1 MSKSIKISIRFLF
14 LLILLI
20 THAFPIKADVDG
32 DSPTSVMTAVSDNSI
47 TFEVKV
53 PIDDIVVETIQKE
66 DQAFSYLHLS
76 GFSTTSQAGTPQL
89 PFLTEVLGVPFD
101 SEINVSVIGGTT
113 TRQSLSAPLLP
124 VTSESVEWDPDRLA
138 AGSWDKPVVTTSIEL
153 NQEIYNSN
161 AIFPGVLG
169 KVSNDAVLRSQR
181 LVSVALYPIQ
191 YDPGA
196 DEIILYDRLV
206 VTVEFSGDARE
217 TQALVE
223 DEPLV
228 FENFFQDTL
237 LNYEQAKT
245 WRGNVPG
252 KSLNGFTTAETAWL
266 PSDPSWRIKVR
277 ETGFYKLTFPELI
290 AAGVPIGSFDID
302 TLKMFHLGEEIA
314 IKEIPG
320 EAVVFYGES
329 IDSKY
334 TADNVYWLTYGG
346 GDGRRM
352 TPVVGTPQEAS
363 IPTSFLYTQHFEE
376 DLVYKNE
383 VDGSDDLDR
392 FMWGRIVRPDLTSW
406 TTNFHLDNLVDSA
419 TSVSLTISLFGFL
432 QARSVNPDHHAAIS
446 INDTLVAEN
455 VTWDGFDQ
463 HLVSVVFPASLLLS
477 DTNTLTI
484 TAIPTEYSADYFW
497 IDWLEFDYER
507 NFRSKSG
514 RLQFANQTPGAWKFV
529 LTDFVIDEID
539 IYDVSTASIPQY
551 IGNVEVSGES
561 APYTA
566 VFTDQISSAKDYLAL
581 DQNSY
586 LSVSAIEKDTPSDLF
601 SESNGADYLMISHQ
615 DFLGAAEE
623 LQTQKITQGLRTE
636 LIDVQDIYD
645 EFGYGIEEPEAIRAF
660 ISYAYN
666 HWVEPKP
673 AYVLLIGDG
682 HFDPRDKL
690 GYFRSSFIPPFLAN
704 CDPKLRETAADNR
717 YVSIVGDDQL
727 PDLMLGRLSVN
738 TEFEAQSIINKIIAY
753 ESDPPE
759 GDWKRQILAVSDELD
774 TEDWINFPQL
784 SENLLRDYF
793 PSEPFEA
800 EEVYWNWTHT
810 VLAEAQSD
818 IQNAFNEGKFLVN
831 YIGHGAYSYWGKKV
845 NLFGT
850 IDMPLL
856 EPQSKLPIILAMTCF
871 DGYFIFPNPNT
882 ENYEA
887 LAEVITRTEGKGAV
901 ASWSPTGWGSYYGH
915 DALNR
920 GFFKAV
926 YQDGASIISD
936 AIYAGI
942 LNLWATGDNLD
953 LLDTYLLF
961 GDPAMRMSLS
971 LTAVKDTYTVNE
983 DEVLTVGAEEGVL
996 NNDINPDDGAL
1007 TARLVDD
1014 VSAGSLVLNSNG
1026 SFAYTPEQ
1034 DYYGSDAFSYRI
1046 YDGTSYSNTVIVQ
1059 LTINP
1064 VNDPPVAEDQ
1074 IVLTRLNTPVEI
1086 TLTAIDDEGGGSS
1099 YLSGVN
1105 NNSNLTFELLSYPE
1119 HGELPEDPDL
1129 PYLVY
1134 TPDLDFLGIDQ
1145 FMFKVNDGVFES
1157 NIARVE
1163 IHVGS
1168 NSIFLPLI
1176 TK

>member
-1 MSKSIKISIRFLF
+1 MSKSIKISISFLF

-20 THAFPIKADVDG
+20 SHAFPIKAEVDG
-32 DSPTSVMTAVSDNSI
+32 DSPTSVITAVSDNSI

-53 PIDDIVVETIQKE
+53 SINDIVVEIIQKE
-66 DQAFSYLHLS
+66 DQAFSYLHLP
-76 GFSTTSQAGTPQL
+76 GFSTTSQAGAPQL

-124 VTSESVEWDPDRLA
+124 VTSESVEWDPERLA
-138 AGSWDKPVVTTSIEL
+138 AGSWDKPVVTTSIEPDP
-153 NQEIYNSN
+153 EIYNSKSK
-161 AIFPGVLG
+161 FPGVLG

-181 LVSVALYPIQ
+181 LVSIALYPIQ

-196 DEIILYDRLV
+196 NEIILYDSLI

-217 TQALVE
+217 TQGLVE

-290 AAGVPIGSFDID
+290 AADIPIGSFDIN

-314 IKEIPG
+314 IKVLPG
-320 EAVVFYGES
+320 EAIVFYGES

-334 TADNVYWLTYGG
+334 TADNVYWLTYGSDAG
-346 GDGRRM
+346 LRMQPVDGAPTGD
-352 TPVVGTPQEAS
+352 PV
-363 IPTSFLYTQHFEE
+363 PTSFLTQEQHEQ
-376 DLVYKNE
+376 DLMYRSKVPG
-383 VDGSDDLDR
+383 VDDIDR
-392 FMWGRIVRPDLTSW
+392 FVWAYVNREDSSVIPWNYSFVTDYRYDGDLT
-406 TTNFHLDNLVDSA
+406 LR
-419 TSVSLTISLFGFL
+419 ICLFGYL
-432 QARSVNPDHHAAIS
+432 EAVSINPDHRAGIF
-446 INDTLVAEN
+446 INGNQIAD
-455 VTWDGFDQ
+455 VTWDGFSPLQFELEIPEAYLLPGDN
-463 HLVSVVFPASLLLS
+463 SLQ
-477 DTNTLTI
+477 I
-484 TAIPTEYSADYFW
+484 TALPTDYSKDLFFV
-497 IDWLEFDYER
+497 DWLDLEYER
-507 NFRSKSG
+507 TFASESS
-514 RLQFANQTPGAWKFV
+514 RLDFSYETADDWQFV
-529 LTDFVIDEID
+529 LTDFPTNAIDV
-539 IYDVSTASIPQY
+539 YDVSSTLTPKRIEHVQV
-551 IGNVEVSGES
+551 IGES
-561 APYTA
+561 APYSA
-566 VFTDQISSAKDYLAL
+566 VFHDQILSAKYYFAL
-581 DQNSY
+581 DQNTY
-586 LSVSAIEKDTPSDLF
+586 LSVSAIEEDTPSDLI
-601 SESNGADYLMISHQ
+601 SESNGADYLMISHH
-615 DFLGAAEE
+615 DFFGAATA
-623 LQTQKITQGLRTE
+623 LQAQKTAQGLRTE
-636 LIDVQDIYD
+636 LINVQDIYD
-645 EFGYGIEEPEAIRAF
+645 EFGYGIEDPNAIRNF
-660 ISYAYN
+660 IAYAYE

-682 HFDPRDKL
+682 HFDPKDNL
-690 GYFRSSFIPPFLAN
+690 GIGRPSFIPPFLAN
-704 CDPKLRETAADNR
+704 CDPEIGETAADNR
-717 YVSIVGDDQL
+717 YVSIIGDDVL

-738 TEFEAQSIINKIIAY
+738 TEIEAQSIINKIIAY
-753 ESDPPE
+753 ESNPPE
-759 GDWKRQILAVSDELD
+759 GDWQRKILAVTDNLD
-774 TEDWINFPQL
+774 TAHYPLL
-784 SENLLRDYF
+784 SESILRDYF

-800 EEVYWNWTHT
+800 EEVYWKWTHNDKN
-810 VLAEAQSD
+810 VARAD
-818 IQNAFNEGKFLVN
+818 IQNAFNEGVFLVN
-831 YIGHGAYSYWGKKV
+831 YIGHAYYAGWADEELFTTKDIA
-845 NLFGT
+845 NLQ
-850 IDMPLL
+850 
-856 EPQSKLPIILAMTCF
+856 PQDKLPVILALTCLE
-871 DGYFIFPNPNT
+871 GYFQAP
-882 ENYEA
+882 YLYADGWEA
-887 LAEVITRTEGKGAV
+887 MGEVITRTEGKGAV
-901 ASWSPTGWGSYYGH
+901 ASWSPTGWGSVNGH
-915 DALNR
+915 DALDR

-926 YQDGASIISD
+926 YQDGTSIISD
-936 AIYAGI
+936 ATYAGI

-1007 TARLVDD
+1007 TAMLVDD
-1014 VSAGSLVLNSNG
+1014 VLAGSLVLNSNG

-1064 VNDPPVAEDQ
+1064 VNDSPVAEDQ

-1099 YLSGVN
+1099 YLLGVN
-1105 NNSNLTFELLSYPE
+1105 NYSNLTFELLSNPE
-1119 HGELPEDPDL
+1119 HGILTDNPDL

-1134 TPDLDFLGIDQ
+1134 TPNLDFLGIDQ
-1145 FMFKVNDGVFES
+1145 FTFKVNDGEFDS
-1157 NIARVE
+1157 NVAKVV
-1163 IHVGS
+1163 IHVNS

-1176 TK
+1176 KK